1 MSASHQFLN
10 RLPKL
15 GFGEVLLYNEDW
27 QTYWN
32 ISLTK

>member
-10 RLPKL
+10 RLAKL
-15 GFGEVLLYNEDW
+15 GFAEVLLHNEDSR
-27 QTYWN
+27 TYWN